1 MRSGIAVAV
10 LALTVSSAGAAYAQ
24 ATSPQERI
32 SAVLARARQASIPV
46 SLLESK
52 IAEGRAK
59 GVSQERIAAAIERR
73 FVALERA
80 SQALR
85 GEPDAAAS
93 LAVGADA
100 IESGVSEAVLKALA
114 ESAPRDRRNVAI
126 ATLTELVTQGQA
138 PERALGRV
146 RNALKGGPDALS
158 NLPGETSS
166 GRGNS
171 GADGQQRGNSGKGS
185 GSSSSGGGG
194 GGGGGPASGPPAAVP
209 APGKPP
215 QAERPDNP
223 GRGNGQPNDP
233 GQPGNPGRGNPGGG
247 GDNPG
252 GGNPGGGNP
261 GNGNPGN
268 GNPGRGGQ

>member
-1 MRSGIAVAV
+1 MAVAV
-10 LALTVSSAGAAYAQ
+10 LALTVSSAGAAYGQ

-85 GEPDAAAS
+85 GDPEAAAI

-114 ESAPRDRRNVAI
+114 ESAPRDRRSVAI

-146 RNALKGGPDALS
+146 RNALKEGPDALS
-158 NLPGETSS
+158 NLPGEASS
-166 GRGNS
+166 SRGNS
-171 GADGQQRGNSGKGS
+171 GANGQLRGNSGNVNGNN
-185 GSSSSGGGG
+185 GNRGGNSGGGG
-194 GGGGGPASGPPAAVP
+194 GSGSGPPAAVP
-209 APGKPP
+209 APGQPP
-215 QAERPDNP
+215 QAGRPDNP
-223 GRGNGQPNDP
+223 GRGSGQPGDP
-233 GQPGNPGRGNPGGG
+233 GQPGNPGRGNPGSGG
-247 GDNPG
+247 GNSGGGNG
-252 GGNPGGGNP
+252 GGNPGRGN
-261 GNGNPGN
+261 
-268 GNPGRGGQ
+268 Q